1 MTPPTTAWPPP
12 HPVRGERARTGFR
25 GGFEVA
31 EKKVQW
37 SRIRQAYVQ
46 GNVSYKE
53 LAKRHKVSESTLN
66 KVAQKEKWY
75 QQRKEWRKKVAAEV
89 DARACTRE
97 ADKLAA
103 VTVAA
108 DKMGQTLEKIMGDER
123 MLHMHMA
130 VTRDMDGAEA
140 IEEKELEMYNADTI
154 RTLTKALKDMT
165 DVLRNLYGIQ
175 TAGEKEAARIAA
187 ERLELE
193 KAKAAKEDVDKEIV
207 VKFAGDIGEAA
218 E

>member
-1 MTPPTTAWPPP
+1 M
-12 HPVRGERARTGFR
+12 
-25 GGFEVA
+25 A

-37 SRIRQAYVQ
+37 SRLRQAYVQ

-53 LAKRHKVSESTLN
+53 LAKRHRVSESTLN

-130 VTRDMDGAEA
+130 VTRDIDGAEA

-187 ERLELE
+187 ERLEIE

-218 E
+218 Q